1 MTRACGER
9 QIVEAPDWDEA
20 VPQLE
25 SMYTEPV
32 GFEGGRRA
40 RYKFMDLRRMS
51 AEQRARH
58 DVRRLHQYYNRLA
71 AAVET
76 APSALF

>member
-1 MTRACGER
+1 MH
-9 QIVEAPDWDEA
+9 
-20 VPQLE
+20 
-25 SMYTEPV
+25 TEPV

-40 RYKFMDLRRMS
+40 RYQFVDLRRMS